1 MENYVVIDLGSNS
14 VRLRITNIAD
24 DGTLTVTHQLKEY
37 VRLSENMGQEK
48 TLKQEP
54 IKRTLQALKS
64 FKDIYSKLE
73 NPNVNA
79 IATAAV
85 RQAANQKDFLDLV
98 KKKLDLEFNVITGE
112 REAYLDFLGVTKTL
126 PVKDC
131 LIMDTGGASTEL
143 ILAKNGQVQ
152 NLISLPFGSVTISA
166 AHHLDDKISARHLFD
181 AMTSVEKELTNVD
194 WLTEAHKIPLIC
206 LGGSNRTLAKIARRR
221 EFQAANLP
229 ELHGYRLPSDK
240 AFEIIGDLIDMDKKQ
255 RESVP
260 GLAKSRADV
269 VVGGLTPLV
278 LILRTC
284 HIDEI
289 LFSNHGLRE
298 GSLFEYLENKK
309 QLS

>member
-1 MENYVVIDLGSNS
+1 M
-14 VRLRITNIAD
+14 
-24 DGTLTVTHQLKEY
+24 
-37 VRLSENMGQEK
+37 
-48 TLKQEP
+48 
-54 IKRTLQALKS
+54 
-64 FKDIYSKLE
+64 
-73 NPNVNA
+73 
-79 IATAAV
+79 
-85 RQAANQKDFLDLV
+85 LDYGHRWR
-98 KKKLDLEFNVITGE
+98 KY
-112 REAYLDFLGVTKTL
+112 RAYFG
-126 PVKDC
+126 
-131 LIMDTGGASTEL
+131 
-143 ILAKNGQVQ
+143 KNGQVQ

-240 AFEIIGDLIDMDKKQ
+240 AFEIVGDLIDMDKKQ